1 LVTITTPPKNP
12 LPDAARLDLKLSE
25 SLTARL
31 LLIGAGFIS
40 LTEALL
46 FVPAMASFR
55 DNWLMD
61 RLRTAEM
68 VALTTTKP
76 GRDGLLGGQSSEL
89 IRAADIQS
97 IAILQNRTLPEANG
111 ANQTRLAVLGA
122 PPRGKIMTVQ
132 PETQT
137 IGTSFFGVLAAYAAP
152 SDRYIRI
159 IGRPQTNAAIQLEV
173 IVAEAPLKDALL
185 RRTWGVLISTLAL
198 SLTIGALIYAALADG
213 FVRPLRKLT
222 RAIARF
228 SAAPTD
234 ASRAFVPTGRT
245 DEIGQAEVAFSA
257 MQETVRSAFLQKDRL
272 AQLGLAVS
280 KIAHDLRHS
289 LGAAHL
295 VSERLASV
303 DDPVVRATAPRLE
316 RALQRAINLAQSTL
330 SFGKAQER
338 PPEIEL
344 IYLSDALD
352 EAADEALTEHP
363 ISWSH
368 DVPNDLEVEIDAEH
382 LHRILTNLI
391 RNAAQAIIAS
401 GQVGAVRASAKMEND
416 QIDLHIIDTGPG
428 LPKRVQDQLF
438 TPFAG
443 SGLTGGAG
451 LGLAISLELARLNG
465 GDIILNATGPTGTD
479 FIVRLLRE
487 QDEA

>member
-1 LVTITTPPKNP
+1 M
-12 LPDAARLDLKLSE
+12 
-25 SLTARL
+25 
-31 LLIGAGFIS
+31 IGAGFIL

-46 FVPAMASFR
+46 FVPTMANYR
-55 DNWLMD
+55 DDWLMN

-68 VALTTTKP
+68 VALTSANP
-76 GRDGLLGGQSSEL
+76 RRDGLVGGQSSEL

-97 IAILQNRTLPEANG
+97 IAILQNPPAQD
-111 ANQTRLAVLGA
+111 AAAQTPLRLEIVGA
-122 PPRGKIMTVQ
+122 PPRGPIIRVE
-132 PETQT
+132 PEIQT
-137 IGTSFFGVLAAYAAP
+137 IGTSILGVLATYTAP
-152 SDRYIRI
+152 HGRYLRI
-159 IGRPQTNAAIQLEV
+159 IGRPQTNAAIRLEA
-173 IVAEAPLKDALL
+173 IVAEAPLKEALL
-185 RRTWGVLISTLAL
+185 HKTWQVLFSILAL
-198 SLTIGALIYAALADG
+198 SLTIGALIYAALIDG
-213 FVRPLRKLT
+213 FIRPMRKLT
-222 RAIARF
+222 HAIARF
-228 SAAPTD
+228 SVAPTD
-234 ASRAFVPTGRT
+234 ASRAFVPTGRS
-245 DEIGQAEVAFSA
+245 DEIGQAEVAFSS
-257 MQETVRSAFLQKDRL
+257 MQEAVRSAFLQKDRL

-295 VSERLASV
+295 VSERLSSV

-352 EAADEALTEHP
+352 EAADEALTEYKV
-363 ISWSH
+363 SWSH
-368 DVPNDLEVEIDAEH
+368 DVANDLEVEIDAEH

-401 GQVGAVRASAKMEND
+401 GQAGSVRASVKVKHS

-428 LPKRVQDQLF
+428 LPKRVQEHLF

-443 SGLTGGAG
+443 SGLKGGAG

-465 GDIILNATGPTGTD
+465 GDIILNDTGPKGTD
-479 FIVRLLRE
+479 FIVRLVRDQE
-487 QDEA
+487 EVANSKYMA